1 MSDVMFTIFIVSQ
14 IVVPF
19 LIIIAIA
26 LGIKLYKRLDTSVYL
41 IESINDTTFRIQDDS
56 ITNST
61 ATLQKVISE
70 TVRMTLNAKRKE
82 MKPVGFNT
90 IKSNEDVRV

>member
-26 LGIKLYKRLDTSVYL
+26 LGIKLYQRLDTSVYL

-90 IKSNEDVRV
+90 IKSSEDVRV